1 MALTIG
7 NLAKAVGVGVET
19 VRFYE
24 REKLIPKPP
33 RTKSGYRQ
41 YPEDTLER
49 VRFIRLA
56 KELGFTLAE
65 ISELLEL
72 RVGPTQGCDDVEAK
86 ARGAITRCRVKID
99 ELERMSRAL
108 GKLADACSSRPHTSD
123 CPIIEILE
131 GSADG

>member
-49 VRFIRLA
+49 VKFIRLA
-56 KELGFTLAE
+56 KELGFTLTE
-65 ISELLEL
+65 IRELLAL
-72 RVGPTQGCDDVEAK
+72 RVSPRGNCQAVKRRAEAK
-86 ARGAITRCRVKID
+86 IIEMEEKINH
-99 ELERMSRAL
+99 LQRIRSVL
-108 GKLADACSSRPHTSD
+108 GKLVHACDERIDTGS
-123 CPIIEILE
+123 CPILE
-131 GSADG
+131 SLT

>member
-7 NLAKAVGVGVET
+7 NFAKSTGVGVET

-41 YPEDTLER
+41 YPEDAVER

-65 ISELLEL
+65 IRQLLAL
-72 RVGPTQGCDDVEAK
+72 RVKPRGNCEAVKRRAQAKIVEMEE
-86 ARGAITRCRVKID
+86 KINQ
-99 ELERMSRAL
+99 LQRIRSVL
-108 GKLADACSSRPHTSD
+108 GKLARACDERIDTGS
-123 CPIIEILE
+123 CPILE
-131 GSADG
+131 SLT

>member
-65 ISELLEL
+65 IRQLLAL
-72 RVGPTQGCDDVEAK
+72 RVNPKGNCKAVKRRAQAKIVEMEE
-86 ARGAITRCRVKID
+86 KINQ
-99 ELERMSRAL
+99 LERIKSVL
-108 GKLADACSSRPHTSD
+108 GKLAHACDKRIDTGS
-123 CPIIEILE
+123 CPILE
-131 GSADG
+131 SLA